1 MMNNNT
7 IRMHVRDTEGALI
20 RVLGLSERRGYRPT
34 SVRAETGGQTP
45 WFQVRLCV
53 ETRRP
58 IEQLVRQL
66 NKLIDVRDVEV
77 RDESQ

>member
-1 MMNNNT
+1 MMSNT
-7 IRMHVRDTEGALI
+7 LRMNVRDTDGALV
-20 RVLGLSERRGYRPT
+20 RVLGLTERRGYRPT
-34 SVRAETGGQTP
+34 SVVAESGGSEP
-45 WFQVRLCV
+45 WFQLRLRV